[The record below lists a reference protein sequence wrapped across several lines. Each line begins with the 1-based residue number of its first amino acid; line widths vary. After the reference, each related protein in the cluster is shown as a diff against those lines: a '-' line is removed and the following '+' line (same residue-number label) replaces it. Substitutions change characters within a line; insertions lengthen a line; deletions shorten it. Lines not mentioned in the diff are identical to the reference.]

1 MAIDLHSTSP
11 TYPLIPEESKDL
23 LFKSGLSPLKIKGH
37 MILPI
42 VQGGMGVGVS
52 AHRLAGSVSSMGGM
66 GTISSIDL
74 RRLHPDLME
83 YTRERENEI
92 EGELKARINQANLTA
107 ISREIKQARAIS
119 KGSGLLAINVMRAVS
134 EYEPYIKK
142 SLEEGID
149 AVVVGAGLPLDLPEI
164 AKDFPNTALIPILS
178 DARGAAL
185 ILRKWEKKGRMP
197 DAIVLEHPRLAGG
210 HLGAAKIEDLK
221 DPKFDFENSVP
232 ELLQFME
239 SMGVAHQIPII
250 AAGGISTKA
259 HIKHLQGLGVSG
271 VQMGTAF
278 AVTKEGDADRI
289 FKEILTQAR
298 PEDLIEFTSV
308 AGLPARAVKTPWL
321 EKYLRNEHKLKAIAH
336 KKKQCTMRF
345 DCLQQCGL
353 RDGDTKVGQFCID
366 KHLGFA
372 LVGDRAKGLFFRGAG
387 KLPFGEQIRSVKDLI
402 NYMLSGL
409 EIDDVVPA
417 Y

>member
-1 MAIDLHSTSP
+1 
-11 TYPLIPEESKDL
+11 
-23 LFKSGLSPLKIKGH
+23 
-37 MILPI
+37 
-42 VQGGMGVGVS
+42 
-52 AHRLAGSVSSMGGM
+52 
-66 GTISSIDL
+66 
-74 RRLHPDLME
+74 
-83 YTRERENEI
+83 
-92 EGELKARINQANLTA
+92 
-107 ISREIKQARAIS
+107 
-119 KGSGLLAINVMRAVS
+119 
-134 EYEPYIKK
+134 
-142 SLEEGID
+142 
-149 AVVVGAGLPLDLPEI
+149 
-164 AKDFPNTALIPILS
+164 
-178 DARGAAL
+178 
-185 ILRKWEKKGRMP
+185 
-197 DAIVLEHPRLAGG
+197 
-210 HLGAAKIEDLK
+210 
-221 DPKFDFENSVP
+221 
-232 ELLQFME
+232 
-239 SMGVAHQIPII
+239 
-250 AAGGISTKA
+250 
-259 HIKHLQGLGVSG
+259 
-271 VQMGTAF
+271 MGTAF
-278 AVTKEGDADRI
+278 AVTEEGDADPV